1 MLIIDYYLSNPADRE
16 TLSKILSTLD
26 LKYAVNIRHWS
37 SLRIGTFRENFTFAF
52 RDGSS
57 FWLGVGLNE
66 AKPNFGKV
74 RLDANPNHCAHHQV
88 YQYLLGW
95 LNQKCT
101 GFRKTIKRFD
111 LAIDF
116 QADRADVELLKDH
129 RAYTEIRKSR
139 EDRTQ
144 YLGARSTGN
153 RVKLYNKS
161 MESSMNGEKITR
173 LELTID
179 PSTPYQKIRW
189 PQAYIVHTRQAQL
202 DELTRLTDTER
213 ALLDGVLV
221 GAIDLTKLGRK
232 ARQKLEQ
239 YMKSYVQWLT
249 VTATDYK
256 KILDRV
262 RGFLNFPKIDLQAGK
277 IDYDE
282 LPTAKPTLPAWLK
295 AAEKCPD
302 EELAI

>member
-239 YMKSYVQWLT
+239 YMKS
-249 VTATDYK
+249 
-256 KILDRV
+256 
-262 RGFLNFPKIDLQAGK
+262 
-277 IDYDE
+277 
-282 LPTAKPTLPAWLK
+282 
-295 AAEKCPD
+295 
-302 EELAI
+302 

>member
-1 MLIIDYYLSNPADRE
+1 
-16 TLSKILSTLD
+16 
-26 LKYAVNIRHWS
+26 
-37 SLRIGTFRENFTFAF
+37 
-52 RDGSS
+52 
-57 FWLGVGLNE
+57 
-66 AKPNFGKV
+66 
-74 RLDANPNHCAHHQV
+74 
-88 YQYLLGW
+88 
-95 LNQKCT
+95 
-101 GFRKTIKRFD
+101 
-111 LAIDF
+111 
-116 QADRADVELLKDH
+116 
-129 RAYTEIRKSR
+129 
-139 EDRTQ
+139 
-144 YLGARSTGN
+144 
-153 RVKLYNKS
+153 
-161 MESSMNGEKITR
+161 MNGEKITR

-189 PQAYIVHTRQAQL
+189 PQAYIVQTRQAQL

-262 RGFLNFPKIDLQAGK
+262 RGFLNFPKTDLQAGK
-277 IDYDE
+277 MDYDE
-282 LPTAKPTLPAWLK
+282 LPEINQPLPVWVQE
-295 AAEKCPD
+295 AEKCPD